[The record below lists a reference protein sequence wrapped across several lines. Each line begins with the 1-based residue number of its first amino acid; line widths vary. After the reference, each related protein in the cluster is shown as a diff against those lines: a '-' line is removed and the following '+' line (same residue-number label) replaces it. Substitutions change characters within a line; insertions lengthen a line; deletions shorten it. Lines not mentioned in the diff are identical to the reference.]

1 MTMTDSLSDPNPAQR
16 RDTSGRGRQPNLA
29 STDPYAVLGLMR
41 GASLREIKRAY
52 FSLVRE
58 YSPEEHPD
66 TFKIIRAAY
75 EKLRLTDV
83 KAETDLFLFQ
93 SPAPWTPRKRK
104 SKLDL
109 EVHFEDIV
117 WLLQQHGDLGQTDFR
132 DDYKRVHL

>member
-1 MTMTDSLSDPNPAQR
+1 
-16 RDTSGRGRQPNLA
+16 
-29 STDPYAVLGLMR
+29 LGLMR

-58 YSPEEHPD
+58 YPPEEHPD

-109 EVHFEDIV
+109 DVHLEDIV
-117 WLLQQHGDLGQTDFR
+117 WLLQQHGDLGRTDFR
-132 DDYKRVHL
+132 IVPLLSVDEKWCMIKSHVFDKQGGDNDQVCSSG